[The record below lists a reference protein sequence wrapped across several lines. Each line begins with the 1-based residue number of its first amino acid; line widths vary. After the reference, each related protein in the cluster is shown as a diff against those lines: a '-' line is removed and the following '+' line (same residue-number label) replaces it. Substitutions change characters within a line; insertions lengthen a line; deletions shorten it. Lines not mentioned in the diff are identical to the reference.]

1 MPIVDKVGYESI
13 SKLDMPPSD
22 CSSSLGVADSSFTLD
37 YYSWESL
44 SIFFSRAF
52 TPLMEQVLIDEFFL
66 DIAAYGRLFLNLL
79 CIKEGDLTTNKLKGD
94 VLSLIQALLLASSSI
109 SFLILAGEVNMV
121 FFLSCR

>member
-22 CSSSLGVADSSFTLD
+22 CSSSLGVADSSFTLS
-37 YYSWESL
+37 YNWESL

-66 DIAAYGRLFLNLL
+66 DIAA
-79 CIKEGDLTTNKLKGD
+79 
-94 VLSLIQALLLASSSI
+94 
-109 SFLILAGEVNMV
+109 
-121 FFLSCR
+121 